1 MFSEVFFIFLFKGE
15 SFERNQP
22 VKEEKSK
29 GFLLRF
35 CQNVNQTPLP
45 FSKAD
50 AKVELF
56 RIRTK
61 YIFQFFPIFLKLFP
75 NSLISKDVVEHILL
89 KVLYLPTK

>member
-15 SFERNQP
+15 SFERNHP

-35 CQNVNQTPLP
+35 CQNVKLSPPP

-50 AKVELF
+50 AKVADLG
-56 RIRTK
+56 IRTK
-61 YIFQFFPIFLKLFP
+61 YTKPFLSEISKLFHKW
-75 NSLISKDVVEHILL
+75 LIDKQVAEHDF
-89 KVLYLPTK
+89 